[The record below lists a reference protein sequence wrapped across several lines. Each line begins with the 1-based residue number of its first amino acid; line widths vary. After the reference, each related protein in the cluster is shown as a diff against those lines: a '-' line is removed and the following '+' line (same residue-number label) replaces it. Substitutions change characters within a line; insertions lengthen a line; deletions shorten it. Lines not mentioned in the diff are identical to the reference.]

1 MLEIKAFMM
10 DAKLSPEKISLG
22 WSDELVKK
30 IKSYLTGTQQEQ
42 LTHSE
47 GLIEES
53 ETQGLFTVVGGQG

>member
-47 GLIEES
+47 G
-53 ETQGLFTVVGGQG
+53 